1 MQDIIRAIHHFSLYL
16 LPASLLAT
24 AGILLAALLYYPVS
38 STAPS
43 STSRAAVV
51 ADHEY
56 WRSHAEALFAAMA
69 AEALRQLQEEQS
81 RQVRTLQYQYEY
93 ALPLAKRPTLPR
105 HDSSGVA
112 EHPALVHL

>member
-1 MQDIIRAIHHFSLYL
+1 MQDIIRTIHHFSLYL

-81 RQVRTLQYQYEY
+81 RQVRTLQYRYEY

-105 HDSSGVA
+105 HGNGVA